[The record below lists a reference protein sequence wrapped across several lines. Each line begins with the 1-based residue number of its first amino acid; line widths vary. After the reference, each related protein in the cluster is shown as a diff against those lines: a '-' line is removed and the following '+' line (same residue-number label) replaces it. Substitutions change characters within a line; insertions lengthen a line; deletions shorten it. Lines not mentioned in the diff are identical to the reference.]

1 MDNYHPL
8 SYFYFL
14 KIGEMC
20 LIGIYCITN
29 LVNNKK
35 YIGQSINIRRRWKE
49 HRVELKANT
58 HCNNYLQN
66 SWNKYGKNLF
76 EFIILE
82 ECTEDKLNSFEEKWI
97 NYFNSLNKN
106 FGYNLSKVAVYKK
119 YNKNS
124 IRNVRKERIYG
135 SKEEYLNSVSFK
147 NRYFK
152 SGKNNPMYG
161 VHKYGEDAPM
171 YGKKHTEESKQKIS
185 KAFKGRFIGENHSNS
200 KISEQQAVE
209 IINKLLNN
217 ESLINISKSLE
228 VSYSIV
234 VKIKRKER
242 WTYLTQD
249 IEFPIKPKSA

>member
-1 MDNYHPL
+1 
-8 SYFYFL
+8 
-14 KIGEMC
+14 
-20 LIGIYCITN
+20 
-29 LVNNKK
+29 
-35 YIGQSINIRRRWKE
+35 
-49 HRVELKANT
+49 
-58 HCNNYLQN
+58 
-66 SWNKYGKNLF
+66 
-76 EFIILE
+76 
-82 ECTEDKLNSFEEKWI
+82 
-97 NYFNSLNKN
+97 
-106 FGYNLSKVAVYKK
+106 
-119 YNKNS
+119 
-124 IRNVRKERIYG
+124 
-135 SKEEYLNSVSFK
+135 
-147 NRYFK
+147 
-152 SGKNNPMYG
+152 MYG